1 LVGGYTQNDDYNIS
15 GLISYDYATGD
26 MTHTTVVG
34 ESTGGVVQNGGLVFV
49 PNFGPAGVMVSIGG
63 DQLGKI
69 TKGTDDLVSMNT
81 VQVFDPATGNWYEQA
96 VTGSIPEMRK
106 DFCVAGVASDN
117 QTFEIF
123 LYGGWAGQ
131 YGSAA
136 LPYDSAYVLTLP
148 GFNWVKADYP
158 AQSPRTGLTCEAV
171 GGGQILTI
179 GGLDPSHE
187 DTNNR
192 YLGTY
197 VTADP
202 MTYGLG
208 LFDIGSM
215 KWKDSFLANASDY
228 TPSDEVMKFYT
239 TQ

>member
-1 LVGGYTQNDDYNIS
+1 LVGGYTLNDNYNIS
-15 GLISYDYATGD
+15 GLISYDYTTED

-69 TKGTDDLVSMNT
+69 TKGTDDLVFMNT

-179 GGLDPSHE
+179 GGLDASHE
-187 DTNNR
+187 DSNNR

-197 VTADP
+197 ATADP